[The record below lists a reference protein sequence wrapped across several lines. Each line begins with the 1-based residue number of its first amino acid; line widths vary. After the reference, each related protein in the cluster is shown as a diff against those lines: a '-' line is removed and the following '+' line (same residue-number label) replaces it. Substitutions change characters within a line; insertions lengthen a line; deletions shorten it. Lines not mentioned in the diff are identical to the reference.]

1 MQKAPLVL
9 LVFVGVSGVMLI
21 SALVAFLHA
30 DVQVAYV
37 SVEPA
42 RQLAYRLDI
51 AGLNAFA
58 TADPTDRGA
67 FVAALAVGSSL
78 LVVRAQH
85 RTSRELR
92 QKIQK
97 SRYYEVFVAL
107 RGTPTASGRIVV
119 VDAGA
124 DGILSAVP
132 GAKDVDI
139 VEEDSRAT
147 RFDGDLAAQHLSA
160 SEYDA
165 ELAGADAAYARL
177 LRVLLAAIND
187 SR

>member
-1 MQKAPLVL
+1 MRLRSPLVL
-9 LVFVGVSGVMLI
+9 PLLL
-21 SALVAFLHA
+21 SALAAFLPA
-30 DVQVAYV
+30 DAQVAYV

-42 RQLAYRLDI
+42 RQLAYKLDI

-67 FVAALAVGSSL
+67 FVAALAVGGSL

-85 RTSRELR
+85 PASRELT
-92 QKIQK
+92 QKIQN
-97 SRYYEVFVAL
+97 SQYYEVFVAL
-107 RGTPTASGRIVV
+107 RRTPTASGKVFV

-139 VEEDSRAT
+139 VEEDNRAT
-147 RFDGDLAAQHLSA
+147 RFDGDLAAQQLSA

-177 LRVLLAAIND
+177 LRVLLAALND